1 MKKSLSLLVSLL
13 LLITVGLCFPTSALS
28 EVEWETLKN
37 VTLDDVPKDII
48 VSGDGTTAYI
58 LCANNILIYSVPEN
72 RVTGTI
78 PLGGDFSGIALSPMG
93 DRLFLTD
100 AKTKQLSIIS
110 ISQVFD
116 IPIGNSPIIGKIG
129 ATVSVYAFLDF
140 Q

>member
-1 MKKSLSLLVSLL
+1 MKKPVLQLSSLL
-13 LLITVGLCFPTSALS
+13 LFITVGLCFPTSTLAK
-28 EVEWETLKN
+28 VEWETLKN

-58 LCANNILIYSVPEN
+58 LCANKILIYSVPGN
-72 RVTGTI
+72 RFTETI
-78 PLGGDFSGIALSPMG
+78 PLSQDFSGIALSPKG

-110 ISQVFD
+110 ISKVFD
-116 IPIGNSPIIGKIG
+116 IPIGNSPVIGKIG
-129 ATVSVYAFLDF
+129 ATVSVFAFLDF